1 MTLDKKLAIIR
12 QEFIESIGLV
22 AQAEG
27 LPRIAGRLFGLMVFD
42 QGPLSFSELAEQL
55 QVSRGSI
62 SSSARQLE
70 ELGVIRRSTKPGDR
84 QDYFQLSDNP
94 YMTLLNL
101 AANRA
106 NRAKETIARTL
117 EQIPTKEK
125 SIKKRIGD
133 YSAFYNTM
141 QQSLA
146 DAAKRIARN

>member
-1 MTLDKKLAIIR
+1 MTLDKKLATIR